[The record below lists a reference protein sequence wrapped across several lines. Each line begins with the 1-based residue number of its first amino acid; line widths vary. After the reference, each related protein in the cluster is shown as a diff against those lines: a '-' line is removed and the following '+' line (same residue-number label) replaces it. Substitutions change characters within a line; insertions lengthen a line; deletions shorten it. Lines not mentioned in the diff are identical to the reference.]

1 MQQSETRDDA
11 ATGKVS
17 EQTGQSLADPPLI
30 FDSQVERLLTLAEAT
45 LSGKKVAENPHAP
58 QKEPDARKAKSTPE
72 AEERST
78 PPALLVVRGASG
90 AGKTTVLERFAAGLN
105 VKSFFLRC
113 HEGWT
118 DPLHVF
124 VDLVAALRKS
134 RQGVERVLERHAWG
148 LTPVCPA
155 GAKDMPAEPID
166 KLTFF
171 AALAGFL
178 TDLAREEP
186 FVVIIDD
193 LSCGDPLVPEFLGFL
208 GRALRKTYTAA
219 FARRNDAGQPDTPRL
234 LAVVSASPLED
245 GDDPHARALAGLM
258 EEQFAVVTD
267 LPEADRAQCQRL
279 LSASPWRK
287 LSNGNLAR
295 FLALS
300 QGNPLRC
307 RALLRL
313 CEAASPET
321 NADGAVARA
330 EHLAADGVVRGLM
343 LRLSPA
349 LRNLIS
355 VLALFRRPVAEDML
369 GRVMERRDVDHLL
382 IEAEQC
388 GLVCG
393 SPQGWF
399 LANHELATV
408 AHQILTPSERAQWH
422 DRIAASLAGDGPQ
435 DRPDLP
441 YALCQHLVSG
451 GNPRAA
457 IEPGL
462 RAAEFLTRSFAF
474 QRALVVLYNLL
485 GILRTAPPCGA
496 SPAEVT
502 LRIIEI
508 EERIGRVE
516 AAKRNLKM
524 LLFEPGD
531 PSLDDATR
539 ADLYVRLARVYMAAG
554 RHSKALRTA
563 SRGFVKKLPERS
575 LARLWEAI
583 AAIHL
588 DRNDPK
594 KALNYCLRGLSHARG
609 DDAGAERADLR
620 QLLARI
626 YRARGAYGLAI
637 ESLLQALETVE
648 RTAGEHAARPI
659 LDELGALYL
668 AQGNYFRAARY
679 LYRSLDAKRAVH
691 DFQGMA
697 ASYAALGE
705 VYSRSGNFSKALEEQ
720 RKAAEA
726 HELLGDWGGLGR
738 DLIEA
743 GDALRSLGDI
753 GDATACYRSAIDV
766 AEKSGRTEDLVSA
779 FMALAETYFFL
790 GDLRQ
795 AETYLRQV
803 QILAQEFKLRV
814 FEARSEQ
821 LAGVIATFH
830 REWDDAA
837 KHLQKA
843 GDLYAGL
850 GMRCEETDARLDLAY
865 TYYDRELFD
874 EALKTAGKAQAS
886 ADELRAPLL
895 QARALQ
901 IKGFVY
907 RLSET
912 GMPGK
917 WREYLD
923 RALQIARSVA
933 DVRLHFEILY
943 SLGKAY
949 HFEQSHEEAESW
961 YRKAGDILDRVAA
974 SLSEDEALRF
984 WADKR
989 RKLFKEDY
997 ERLRREFGARASAPA
1012 GREKA
1017 NDGWSENI
1025 DAAAYQDLLSKVGH
1039 LAAATTHANFYVQL
1053 LGLGLDLVKAD
1064 RGFLVEV
1071 TATGWQYAAYRG
1083 LRPETLTGRLSYA
1096 ETLVNEALRRRS
1108 VFITTGKE
1116 EEEKFGSRTA
1126 LAEFKDREA
1135 VLLPIM
1141 NGTEVMGVLYGD
1153 QTIEGDSGFP
1163 PWTREILEQFQFHA
1177 GTAWRN
1183 RRTFLAATTWPGT
1196 PFLVEPYFTQ
1206 VVREAQAQEARGGKP
1221 CALLGIR
1228 LPFPLGDLAPH
1239 HARSIQYVI
1248 GRENAA
1254 GVLGDSVVVVLLRA
1268 DATPKETEA
1277 SVSSLLASLRKLLP
1291 VKQHL
1296 LYRPEDPAGNPR
1308 EWLQRLKHVLN
1319 PSAQL
1324 ADEIQDLTGCEVSL
1338 RDAKQILEK
1347 HIIMKT
1353 LRHAKGNIT
1362 RAAELLGIHRPQLS
1376 QLIRKHELRK
1386 EAFL

>member
-1 MQQSETRDDA
+1 MLQSETRDA
-11 ATGKVS
+11 AVEKVS
-17 EQTGQSLADPPLI
+17 EQAGQSAAQPPVI
-30 FDSQVERLLTLAEAT
+30 FESEIERLLALAEAA
-45 LSGKKVAENPHAP
+45 LAGKRLGENSHPP
-58 QKEPDARKAKSTPE
+58 QKDSEARKTKGAPEPD
-72 AEERST
+72 ERSE
-78 PPALLVVRGASG
+78 PPALCIVRGGSG
-90 AGKTTVLERFAAGLN
+90 AGKTTVLERLAAGLS

-124 VDLVAALRKS
+124 HDLVAALRAS
-134 RQGVERVLERHAWG
+134 RQGVERVLERYAWG
-148 LTPVCPA
+148 LGPVYPA
-155 GAKDMPAEPID
+155 GGKDAPAEPVW
-166 KLTFF
+166 KPTFF

-186 FVVIIDD
+186 FAILIDD
-193 LSCGDPLVPEFLGFL
+193 LNCGDPLVPEFLGFL

-219 FARRNDAGQPDTPRL
+219 FARRNDAVQSEMPRL
-234 LAVVSASPLED
+234 LAVVSASPLDD
-245 GDDPHARALAGLM
+245 GDDPHVRAFAGLL
-258 EEQFAVVTD
+258 EERFVTVMD
-267 LPEADRAQCQRL
+267 LPEADRARCQRL

-287 LSNGNLAR
+287 LSNGNLTR

-300 QGNPLRC
+300 HGNPLRC
-307 RALLRL
+307 RVLLRL
-313 CEAASPET
+313 CEAAPTEAG
-321 NADGAVARA
+321 ADGAVARA
-330 EHLAADGVVRGLM
+330 EQLAADGIVRALV

-349 LRNLIS
+349 LRDLVS
-355 VLALFRRPVAEDML
+355 VLALFRRPATEDLL
-369 GRVMERRDVDHLL
+369 GRIMERQGLERLL
-382 IEAEQC
+382 SEAQQRE
-388 GLVCG
+388 LVRG
-393 SPQGWF
+393 SPEGWF

-408 AHQILTPSERAQWH
+408 AHQILTPSERALWH
-422 DRIAASLAGDGPQ
+422 DRIAASLAADGPR

-451 GNPRAA
+451 GDPHAA

-496 SPAEVT
+496 TPAEVT
-502 LRIIEI
+502 RKIIDI

-531 PSLDDATR
+531 PSLGDEMKAE
-539 ADLYVRLARVYMAAG
+539 LYVRLARVYMAAG
-554 RHSKALRTA
+554 RHSKALRMAT
-563 SRGFVKKLPERS
+563 RGFAKKLPERS

-588 DRNDPK
+588 DRNDSK
-594 KALNYCLRGLSHARG
+594 KALNYCLRGLSCAKG
-609 DDAGAERADLR
+609 DDAAMERADLR

-626 YRARGAYGLAI
+626 YRARGTYGLAI

-648 RTAGEHAARPI
+648 RAAGENAARPI

-691 DFQGMA
+691 DFPGMA

-705 VYSRSGNFSKALEEQ
+705 VYSRSGNFTKALEEQ

-738 DLIEA
+738 DLIDA
-743 GDALRSLGDI
+743 GDAYRSLGDI
-753 GDATACYRSAIDV
+753 GDAIACYRSAIDV

-790 GDLRQ
+790 GDIRQ
-795 AETYLRQV
+795 AEAYLRQV

-821 LAGVIATFH
+821 LAGAIATFH

-843 GDLYAGL
+843 CDLFAGL
-850 GMRCEETDARLDLAY
+850 GMKCEETDAKLDLAY

-912 GMPGK
+912 GVPGK

-974 SLSEDEALRF
+974 SLSEDEAVRF
-984 WADKR
+984 WTDKR

-997 ERLRREFGARASAPA
+997 ERLRREFGARASSPA

-1017 NDGWSENI
+1017 SDGWSETI

-1064 RGFLVEV
+1064 RGFLVEA
-1071 TATGWQYAAYRG
+1071 TATGWQYVAYRG

-1096 ETLVNEALRRRS
+1096 ETLVNEALRRRT
-1108 VFITTGKE
+1108 VFITTGRE
-1116 EEEKFGSRTA
+1116 EEEKFGSRAA

-1141 NGTEVMGVLYGD
+1141 HGTEVMGVLYGD
-1153 QTIEGDSGFP
+1153 QTIEGDGGFP

-1177 GTAWRN
+1177 GAAWRN

-1221 CALLGIR
+1221 FALLGIR

-1239 HARSIQYVI
+1239 HARNIQYVI
-1248 GRENAA
+1248 GRDNPA
-1254 GVLGDSVVVVLLRA
+1254 GVLGDSIVVALLRA

-1277 SVSSLLASLRKLLP
+1277 SVSSLLASMRKLLP

-1308 EWLQRLKHVLN
+1308 ELLQHLKHVLN
-1319 PSAQL
+1319 PSAEL
-1324 ADEIQDLTGCEVSL
+1324 ADEIQDLAGCEVSL

-1347 HIIMKT
+1347 HIIMRT